1 MIFELTRL
9 PFSCRPQEFSSVTRI
24 LFYLSAVVNDVLR
37 FLGWRRG
44 SRAVSTLGD
53 L

>member
-24 LFYLSAVVNDVLR
+24 LFYLSAVVNDAY
-37 FLGWRRG
+37 
-44 SRAVSTLGD
+44 RAMHNVTGGKAVETFKM
-53 L
+53 